1 MTRIIISPASL
12 RKVFYAEAKG
22 LILLERN
29 IVREV
34 SLVKEKY
41 YAPTYSSKIIAWAK
55 KAL

>member
-12 RKVFYAEAKG
+12 RKVFYSEAKG

-41 YAPTYSSKIIAWAK
+41 YAQTYSSKIIAWAK

>member
-12 RKVFYAEAKG
+12 RKVFYSEAKG

-34 SLVKEKY
+34 SLVKKKY
-41 YAPTYSSKIIAWAK
+41 HAQPYSSRMIAQAT
-55 KAL
+55 KAG